1 MAKGIGNF
9 QIEKALKYIDN
20 PDINQNF
27 VGGFLANQMNRF
39 IDYKTMISGKKRQI
53 SFYYSELL

>member
-39 IDYKTMISGKKRQI
+39 IDYKTMISEKKASI
-53 SFYYSELL
+53 LLL